1 MSKAI
6 QKSYARASANE
17 PSSFIKPTLKRGLA
31 ILGTSGLV
39 IGLGIATN
47 TPAVANGAIDCTGN
61 TVTAVAD
68 PATNKAAIVSKLSA
82 TGTVCLSGNFVISDA
97 IIFDRDIQ
105 VKGVGDSS
113 IEPLD
118 SGGVFLSEEEPDY
131 HNITIETLSI
141 RNAGSTSNPEPAVF
155 GLEVIVKNSTFQGN
169 SYGAIYGGD
178 VEVLNSTF
186 INNSADEDGFRDG
199 GAIWAD
205 GSVSAINSTFVNN
218 DALNGGAIY
227 SDTVNIVNSTFLDNE
242 ASNEGGAIYSFTGT
256 VYLSTFVNNLA
267 TPPSDSPGADTPGNA
282 IYKEGRGDPPSY
294 SGFQVGGNIFAGESE
309 YPQLGYG
316 SVPSQFIDM
325 GGNVFSTP
333 VGVET
338 DIAEDPFTD
347 PIAKHESTF
356 FGADLIELFGTL
368 SPSLET
374 HQPNSSGTQTIA
386 LASGSPA
393 LNRVLE
399 TSINLT
405 PVPTLDQRGAA
416 RSFPADSGAFEGFV
430 SRSLATTG
438 TTTPWWAAWYALA
451 SLAIGGIAIA
461 YAKRTRRRNR

>member
-1 MSKAI
+1 VSPA
-6 QKSYARASANE
+6 E
-17 PSSFIKPTLKRGLA
+17 VVGL
-31 ILGTSGLV
+31 
-39 IGLGIATN
+39 
-47 TPAVANGAIDCTGN
+47 P
-61 TVTAVAD
+61 
-68 PATNKAAIVSKLSA
+68 LS
-82 TGTVCLSGNFVISDA
+82 D
-97 IIFDRDIQ
+97 
-105 VKGVGDSS
+105 
-113 IEPLD
+113 
-118 SGGVFLSEEEPDY
+118 
-131 HNITIETLSI
+131 ITIENLSI
-141 RNAGSTSNPEPAVF
+141 RNSGSYLFPDPAVF
-155 GLEVIVKNSTFQGN
+155 GKEVEIIDSNFEGN
-169 SYGAIYGGD
+169 SYGAIIGD
-178 VEVLNSTF
+178 GV
-186 INNSADEDGFRDG
+186 I
-199 GAIWAD
+199 
-205 GSVSAINSTFVNN
+205 VSNSTFVNN
-218 DALNGGAIY
+218 ASDDLNLFNGGAIRARLNVSVMNSTFVNNRAGNGGAIY
-227 SDTVNIVNSTFLDNE
+227 SEVVNIVNSTFLDNE
-242 ASNEGGAIYSFTGT
+242 ASNEGGAIYSFIGT

-282 IYKEGRGDPPSY
+282 IYKEGRGDPPTY
-294 SGFQVGGNIFAGESE
+294 GGFQVGGNIFAGESE

-338 DIAEDPFTD
+338 DLAEDPFTD

-356 FGADLIELFGTL
+356 FGADLLELFGTL

-416 RSFPADSGAFEGFV
+416 RSYPADSGAFEGFV

-438 TTTPWWAAWYALA
+438 TTTPWWAAWYSLA

>member
-1 MSKAI
+1 
-6 QKSYARASANE
+6 
-17 PSSFIKPTLKRGLA
+17 
-31 ILGTSGLV
+31 
-39 IGLGIATN
+39 
-47 TPAVANGAIDCTGN
+47 
-61 TVTAVAD
+61 
-68 PATNKAAIVSKLSA
+68 
-82 TGTVCLSGNFVISDA
+82 VCLSGNFVISDA
-97 IIFDRDIQ
+97 IIFGRDIQ

-113 IEPLD
+113 IEPFD
-118 SGGVFLSEEEPDY
+118 SGGVFLSNELPEIFK
-131 HNITIETLSI
+131 ITIETLSI
-141 RNAGSTSNPEPAVF
+141 RNAGSISNPAPAVF
-155 GLEVIVKNSTFQGN
+155 GLEVIVKDSTFQGN
-169 SYGAIYGGD
+169 SYGAIFGGD
-178 VEVLNSTF
+178 VDVLNSTF
-186 INNSADEDGFRDG
+186 IDNSAGLDNNGEREG

-205 GSVSAINSTFVNN
+205 GSVIATNSTFVNN

-242 ASNEGGAIYSFTGT
+242 ASNEGGAIYSYAGT

-282 IYKEGRGDPPSY
+282 IYKEGRGDPPGYGS
-294 SGFQVGGNIFAGESE
+294 FRVGGNIFAGESE

-316 SVPSQFIDM
+316 AVPSQFIDM

-333 VGVET
+333 VGVEA
-338 DIAEDPFTD
+338 DIAENPGAD

-405 PVPTLDQRGAA
+405 PLPTLDQRGAA
-416 RSFPADSGAFEGFV
+416 RSYPADSGAFEGFV

-438 TTTPWWAAWYALA
+438 TTTPWWAAWYSLA